1 MLDPAALF
9 VFLGTGLVIL
19 LTPGPAVLYIVAR
32 TLDQGR
38 RAGLVSVLGIAAGT
52 LFHIAAAAFGLSA
65 ILVRS
70 AMAFQTV
77 RYAGAAYLLWLGIQ
91 KFRHA
96 RDEASQI
103 ATPREPLSRIFR
115 NGVVVNLL
123 NPKTALFFFAFLP
136 QFVRPGHGPI
146 AQQMLTLGLLFM
158 TMAMSTDAL
167 YALAAGRAAGWLRRN
182 ETFTRHSN
190 YVTGTVYL
198 GLGVAAAAGGGPHTA
213 SS

>member
-1 MLDPAALF
+1 MLDSAALF

-38 RAGLVSVLGIAAGT
+38 RAGLVSVLGIAVGT
-52 LFHIAAAAFGLSA
+52 LFHIAAATLGISA

-77 RYAGAAYLLWLGIQ
+77 RYAGAAYLLWLGVQ
-91 KFRHA
+91 KLRHA
-96 RDEASQI
+96 RDEAAHVSP
-103 ATPREPLSRIFR
+103 PREPLSRIFR
-115 NGVVVNLL
+115 NGVVVNIL

-136 QFVRPGHGPI
+136 QFIRPGHGPI

-182 ETFTRHSN
+182 ESFTRRSN
-190 YVTGTVYL
+190 FVAGTVYL
-198 GLGVAAAAGGGPHTA
+198 GLGIAAATVSPQRH
-213 SS
+213 